1 MNQQESVRVVEKMF
15 AAFGQKNLP
24 GVLDTLAEHVDW
36 QSPVTRSKPQ
46 EVSWAEP
53 RRSREEVA
61 TFFKDMLEK
70 VQPEALEPLEFTT
83 QDDRVAVEGKNR
95 GIARSTGR
103 PYEHDWV
110 MLFTVRD
117 GKIVRFRHY
126 YDTSDVIVAFHS
138 K

>member
-1 MNQQESVRVVEKMF
+1 
-15 AAFGQKNLP
+15 
-24 GVLDTLAEHVDW
+24 VLDTLAEHVDW